1 MVLRINDTRDPEYQA
16 FKQETN
22 VAYSELFRNLET
34 GLLVGNFCGDS
45 VVNITGNSF
54 NLSLN
59 TAIEVSFVVNILVC
73 NYNPYRRDR
82 V

>member
-59 TAIEVSFVVNILVC
+59 TAIEVSFVVNITVC

>member
-1 MVLRINDTRDPEYQA
+1 MVFRINDTRDPEYQA

-59 TAIEVSFVVNILVC
+59 TAIEVSSAVNTTGF
-73 NYNPYRRDR
+73 NNNPYKSDR